1 MTARSRLWLRATRAP
16 GLLLGFAVALCV
28 VAESTAFAEKFPS
41 HPIRIIVPF
50 EPGGSTD
57 VIAHLIADRLATT
70 LGQHL
75 VVENHPGGD
84 AGAVG
89 LKVAADAAPD
99 GYTLLFGSP
108 SPLAIGPT
116 IYPHA
121 DYDPAKR
128 FAPVALIATSPQVLV
143 VNPHVP
149 AKSVHDFVAYAK
161 ANPGKIKFASP
172 GFGTEPHLLGELL
185 KATAGINIVHVP
197 YKAST
202 RAIADLAA
210 GHVQML
216 FDGPAVIAPQ
226 IAAGRLRAL
235 AVASEARTPLIA
247 EVPTMIES
255 GFGRFIANYWAA
267 VAAPSGTPDKI
278 VGRLNAAINDALRT
292 SDVQAALAKLGA
304 DAKIGSPQ
312 DAATFIAAESAKWA
326 VVAKAAGVK
335 AAGVTPTGLIADP

>member
-1 MTARSRLWLRATRAP
+1 M
-16 GLLLGFAVALCV
+16 
-28 VAESTAFAEKFPS
+28 
-41 HPIRIIVPF
+41 
-50 EPGGSTD
+50 
-57 VIAHLIADRLATT
+57 
-70 LGQHL
+70 
-75 VVENHPGGD
+75 
-84 AGAVG
+84 
-89 LKVAADAAPD
+89 
-99 GYTLLFGSP
+99 
-108 SPLAIGPT
+108 
-116 IYPHA
+116 
-121 DYDPAKR
+121 
-128 FAPVALIATSPQVLV
+128 
-143 VNPHVP
+143 
-149 AKSVHDFVAYAK
+149 
-161 ANPGKIKFASP
+161 
-172 GFGTEPHLLGELL
+172 
-185 KATAGINIVHVP
+185 HVP

-312 DAATFIAAESAKWA
+312 DAATFIAAKSAKWA